1 MHLNWETLLNVN
13 RFGNNRQT
21 TASDFRSQF
30 QRDYDRLIFSPEFRK
45 LQSKTQVFPLPGDIF
60 VHNRLTHSLEVASVG
75 RSIASL
81 VADYLANNNL
91 IESRAATEI
100 PNIVA
105 TACLAH
111 DMGNPPFGHSGEK
124 TLSSFFADG
133 KGYELKNQF
142 TETQWTDLNRFEGN
156 ANVLRLLTHQF
167 YGRRVGG
174 FALTYATLGTIIKY
188 PYSSTAGRKKYG
200 YFDSETDTFNLIVN
214 ECGLKINNSVVRHP
228 LVYLVEAADDISY
241 LIMDIEDAHR
251 LGIVDTKTVFDYLLP
266 FLDQYGSTKQ
276 KFHRQSTA
284 LIDSEKVAY
293 LRSVVINILVNYCY
307 QIFIENYTEIMN
319 GTFSGSLADK
329 LSISIKPSL
338 DNCKQLGFSK
348 IYSDSGVTKLE
359 ISGHR
364 ILSTLLQCYVEAV
377 MEPQKP
383 YSNLLLSTIP
393 EQYQPTG
400 TLYEKIRLLIDFLS
414 YMNDIQ
420 AVKFYRELMG
430 IDIPQR
436 SISNVQ

>member
-1 MHLNWETLLNVN
+1 MNLNWETLLNAN
-13 RFGNNRQT
+13 RFGDNHQT

-45 LQSKTQVFPLPGDIF
+45 LQSKTQVFPLPGEIF

-81 VADYLANNNL
+81 VAEYLANNNL
-91 IESRAATEI
+91 IESRAATEM
-100 PNIVA
+100 PTIVA

-111 DMGNPPFGHSGEK
+111 DMGNPPFGHSGEN
-124 TLSSFFADG
+124 TLSSFFTDG
-133 KGYELKNQF
+133 KGYELKNLF
-142 TETQWTDLNRFEGN
+142 TKTQWADLNRFEGN

-188 PYSSTAGRKKYG
+188 PYSSTAGKTKYG
-200 YFDSETDTFNLIVN
+200 YFDSETDAFNLIVN
-214 ECGLKINNSVVRHP
+214 ETGLNINNSVVRHP

-251 LGIVDTKTVFDYLLP
+251 LGIIDTKTVFNYLLP
-266 FLDQYGSTKQ
+266 FLDQHDKIKQ
-276 KFHRQSTA
+276 KFQQQSAT
-284 LIDSEKVAY
+284 LIDSEKIAY
-293 LRSVVINILVNYCY
+293 LRSVVINILVNNCY
-307 QIFIENYTEIMN
+307 QIFIKNYALIMS
-319 GTFSGSLADK
+319 GRFEGSLANK
-329 LSISIKPSL
+329 LSDNIKPSL
-338 DNCKQLGFSK
+338 DNCKQLGINK
-348 IYSDSGVTKLE
+348 IYNDSGVTKLE

-377 MEPQKP
+377 IEPQKP
-383 YSNLLLSTIP
+383 YSNLLLSTVP
-393 EQYQPTG
+393 EQYYPTG
-400 TLYEKIRLLIDFLS
+400 TLYEKIRLVIDFLS
-414 YMNDIQ
+414 SMTDIQ
-420 AVKFYRELMG
+420 AVKLYRELMG

-436 SISNVQ
+436 SINN